1 MKFLLL
7 SIGTRGDAEPF
18 LAVGDLLQRA
28 GHEVTIAL
36 PAQFR
41 HLAEDSSLTFAPL
54 DERFLEILEHD

>member
-28 GHEVTIAL
+28 GHEVVIAL

-41 HLAEDSSLTFAPL
+41 HLA
-54 DERFLEILEHD
+54 